1 MKSILALDLGTTMGW
16 AARTVTGVIVSGT
29 YSLKGGR
36 FEGGGARYLRFDQW
50 LHNLWVDPWTGPY
63 GPLGACYYEEV
74 RRHLSTDSAH
84 IYGGLLA
91 ILQASFESSQTPYIG
106 VPVGTIKKHATGK
119 GNANKQAMIQAARD
133 RGHKPEDDNEADA
146 LCLLYWAIEQEA
158 PPPA

>member
-16 AARTVTGVIVSGT
+16 ATKVPAGVIVSGVT
-29 YSLKGGR
+29 NLRGGR
-36 FEGGGARYLRFDQW
+36 FEGGGARFLRFNQW
-50 LHNLWVDPWTGPY
+50 LEGRIARID
-63 GPLGACYYEEV
+63 ACYYEEV

-84 IYGGLLA
+84 IYGGLLG
-91 ILQASFESSQTPYIG
+91 ILQAFCESRQIPYIG
-106 VPVGTIKKHATGK
+106 VPVATIKKHATGR

-146 LCLLYWAIEQEA
+146 LCLLHWAIEQEA